1 MNLVA
6 LSAVEETH
14 LGIFVI
20 TFFWA
25 LFSGACVV
33 ANAHARER
41 QASGVWASSLLT
53 CSLVAANCF
62 GRLL

>member
-33 ANAHARER
+33 ANAHVREH
-41 QASGVWASSLLT
+41 QASGVWAPSLLT
-53 CSLVAANCF
+53 CSLVAAYCF

>member
-6 LSAVEETH
+6 LSAAEASY

-20 TFFWA
+20 AFFWA

-33 ANAHARER
+33 ARARER
-41 QASGVWASSLLT
+41 RASGVWA
-53 CSLVAANCF
+53 CSFLAPSPVAAYYF
-62 GRLL
+62 GRRL